1 MIAALFSELRRRE
14 ELALM
19 PYLLAGYPNLERS
32 MEHLQTMDAAGAD
45 IIELGVPYSDPV
57 ADGPV
62 IQDAAHAALQSGV
75 TLRAILDAV
84 ERRPPNAPL
93 ILMSYLGPLLAF
105 GQARLLDRLRGIG
118 FAGLIIPDLPLEESD
133 SWRKE
138 ADNAGL
144 ALVPMV
150 APTSAG
156 SRLQRIVDGARG
168 FIYYVSV
175 TGTTGT
181 RQTLGPHLIPGLRQ
195 LREQTDLPLTVGFGI
210 SQPEQIR
217 ELAGHTDGV
226 VVGSRLVQAIRD
238 GEELQT
244 VVEALKQ
251 ATRRAAC

>member
-1 MIAALFSELRRRE
+1 
-14 ELALM
+14 M
-19 PYLLAGYPNLERS
+19 PYLLAGYPDLERS
-32 MEHLQTMDAAGAD
+32 MEHLQTLDAGGAD

-62 IQDAAHAALQSGV
+62 IQEAAHTALQSGV
-75 TLRAILDAV
+75 TLRSILTAV

-93 ILMSYLGPLLAF
+93 VLMSYLGPLLAF
-105 GQARLLDRLRGIG
+105 GRARLLDRLRGIG

-133 SWRKE
+133 SWRSE
-138 ADNAGL
+138 ADASGV
-144 ALVPMV
+144 ALVPLV
-150 APTSAG
+150 APTSTG
-156 SRLQRIVDGARG
+156 NRLQQIADGARG
-168 FIYYVSV
+168 FIYYVSI

-181 RQTLGPHLIPGLRQ
+181 RQALDPNLIPGLRQ
-195 LREQTDLPLTVGFGI
+195 LREHTALPLTVGFGI

-217 ELAGHTDGV
+217 ELVGHTDGV